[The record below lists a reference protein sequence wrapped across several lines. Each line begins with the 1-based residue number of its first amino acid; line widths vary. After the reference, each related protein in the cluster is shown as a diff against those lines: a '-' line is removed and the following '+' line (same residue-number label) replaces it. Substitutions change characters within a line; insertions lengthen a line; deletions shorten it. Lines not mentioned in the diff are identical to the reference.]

1 VKIFT
6 YTFLRIR
13 QKVTYT
19 WNQ

>member
-6 YTFLRIR
+6 YTFSRIR

-19 WNQ
+19 WNR